1 MTAFVLLVSG
11 LLSGPAFAQSESD
24 LDDLLGEE
32 TETPETSARQERDA
46 LLAEEAEAAI
56 PEEERRRR
64 IVQTFQQKSF
74 LKKDRYEGSP
84 HIGFVTND
92 PFINR
97 YLIGASLAYHV
108 TEIFGLEI
116 SGTFSP
122 TFGEFDEKYITR
134 QLKENNQVTPD
145 ISRIQFF
152 ASGGLQFS
160 PIYGKLAVGA
170 NRIIL
175 FDLFGVFGT
184 GVVRTQDD
192 LEALQKETDPDALAT
207 QNQFHPALNFGGG
220 ARVIL
225 SESFAFRVE
234 GRGLSYIEVIEGT
247 TLEMKNNFYLTA
259 SASLF
264 FPGMKQ

>member
-1 MTAFVLLVSG
+1 VSG
-11 LLSGPAFAQSESD
+11 LLAAGPALAQSESD
-24 LDDLLGEE
+24 LDDLLGEDE
-32 TETPETSARQERDA
+32 TETPETSSRQERDA

-64 IVQTFQQKSF
+64 IVQTFQRKSF

-84 HIGFVTND
+84 HIGFITND
-92 PFINR
+92 PFVNR
-97 YLIGASLAYHV
+97 YLVGASLAYHV
-108 TEIFGLEI
+108 TEVFALEV

-122 TFGEFDEKYITR
+122 TFGTFDYKYITE

-152 ASGGLQFS
+152 ASGAVQFS

-170 NRIIL
+170 NQIIL

-192 LEALQKETDPDALAT
+192 LEALQKENDPDAQAT
-207 QNQFHPALNFGGG
+207 ENQFHPTLNFGGG

-247 TLEMKNNFYLTA
+247 TLEMKNNFALIA